1 MALLTDGPISV
12 VADLLAYEASLA
24 DVADAEGID
33 LAGKLQL
40 AQGEVGAELAAAA
53 LRPGNIYWL
62 GPTWNSTASEV
73 NLSRFPMSQVVVTS
87 PLKLW
92 HTFQALAI
100 TYRDAYNRK
109 LNDKYLPKWNEYKDL
124 ARWAS
129 NLLYQTGIG
138 LVMQPIPK
146 PNAPSIISVGGTLGP
161 ATVYAQMSWVGA
173 DGVTEGAASDEQ
185 ATEIGAGQTLRVTPS
200 SPPGSPYS
208 ITGWNVYVG
217 GSSGGG
223 VRQNGPPLTPG
234 QAWTLPGAALAAG
247 TAVGTGQQPD
257 LFRTVPRFVQRG

>member
-1 MALLTDGPISV
+1 MALLTDGSISV
-12 VADLLAYEASLA
+12 VSDLLAYEASLA

-33 LAGKLQL
+33 LEGKLQL
-40 AQGEVGAELAAAA
+40 AQGEVGVELAAAA

-62 GPTWNSTASEV
+62 GPSWNSTASEV
-73 NLSRFPMSQVVVTS
+73 NLSRFQMNQVVVTS

-146 PNAPSIISVGGTLGP
+146 PNAASIISVGGALGP
-161 ATVYAQMSWVGA
+161 ATVYVQMSWVGA
-173 DGVTEGAASDEQ
+173 DGATEGAASDEQ
-185 ATEIGAGQTLRVTPS
+185 ATVIGAGQTLHVTP
-200 SPPGSPYS
+200 PAAPGAPYS
-208 ITGWNVYVG
+208 VTGWNVYAG
-217 GSSGGG
+217 AASGGG
-223 VRQNGPPLTPG
+223 ARQNSQPLTLG
-234 QAWTLPGAALAAG
+234 QAWTLPGVALAAG
-247 TAVGTGQQPD
+247 TAVGTGQPPD